1 MVIRYLTSIGFSVA
15 LAVHAVSAFAP
26 LSPTTR
32 HHGLVTGDTRSIR
45 RYRDATHFVD
55 THRLDRT
62 GGSTTA
68 LGYGELR
75 GVDAQLLFD
84 TWEWTAGLG
93 APAALV
99 AGAVLATM
107 YESREEMSPRKSDTR
122 WIRIAKKACRFLLLS
137 SFGLEVVSIFV
148 TTVTGTM
155 LLAHGDAATLG
166 NMNFN
171 SPLGFLRAN
180 WEFEYLTA
188 RIAFLLGL
196 FTWLASVA
204 LELVIPKRREGVAAR
219 RMNQFTASS
228 LVTIL
233 VGMIS
238 FVNRHMSPYQNCI
251 QMLRH
256 YFTVCF
262 FHYFWP
268 LQPLAAVM
276 IPMTLVSIVLG
287 FRAFSSPN
295 CLEKDDDSPE
305 FDNT

>member
-26 LSPTTR
+26 LSPTIR
-32 HHGLVTGDTRSIR
+32 HHSLVTADTRSIR
-45 RYRDATHFVD
+45 RYRDSSHFAD
-55 THRLDRT
+55 THRLGRSV
-62 GGSTTA
+62 GSKSA

-219 RMNQFTASS
+219 RMNQFTA
-228 LVTIL
+228 VIL
-233 VGMIS
+233 GDHIGGHDIFCESAHEPVPKLHS
-238 FVNRHMSPYQNCI
+238 NAP
-251 QMLRH
+251 
-256 YFTVCF
+256 
-262 FHYFWP
+262 P
-268 LQPLAAVM
+268 LFYRLFLPLLLAIAAVGRCHD
-276 IPMTLVSIVLG
+276 PHDTDLH
-287 FRAFSSPN
+287 
-295 CLEKDDDSPE
+295 CLRFPSFFVTQLLREG
-305 FDNT
+305 